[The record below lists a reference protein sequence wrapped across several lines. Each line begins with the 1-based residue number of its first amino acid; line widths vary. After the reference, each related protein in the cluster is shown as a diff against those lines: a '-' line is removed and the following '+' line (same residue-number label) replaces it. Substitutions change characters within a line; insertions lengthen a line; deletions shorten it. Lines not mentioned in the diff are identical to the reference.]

1 MTSNI
6 LDLNKN
12 NFCVFMY
19 YVRICITFGVTH
31 VSCSFGRYHWNK
43 FLLHTGQVQQL
54 RHNKENPEDALG
66 GLGV

>member
-1 MTSNI
+1 
-6 LDLNKN
+6 
-12 NFCVFMY
+12 MY

-43 FLLHTGQVQQL
+43 FLLHTGQVQQS
-54 RHNKENPEDALG
+54 RHNKEKPEDALG